1 MSIRVSKEDVRRLV
15 LEEYT
20 RILKEFNDEEDE
32 MPQTSGLAAVMQ
44 VAARLATEIQ
54 GKVEAKAAAH
64 QLDPEELYQ
73 AVLNQV
79 KQFKQ
84 LRAKRGE

>member
-1 MSIRVSKEDVRRLV
+1 MTIRVSKENIRRLV
-15 LEEYT
+15 LEEYAKV
-20 RILKEFNDEEDE
+20 LKEFNDEDE